1 MKYKQGDILT
11 YNNRYRK
18 ILGVC
23 GEVYFMSYES
33 EDVEGENLNRHFDV
47 YTQYDL
53 DRYGYKLCR
62 ALKAYPDIEPVEEL
76 YYIEMF
82 IRDDS
87 YGYLRYDEDED
98 RWSIGSLVTT
108 LKCKF
113 TMQEIKGWGEEQDN
127 DFTQFAVK
135 VEEK

>member
-11 YNNRYRK
+11 YNNGYRK

-23 GEVYFMSYES
+23 GEVYFMSY
-33 EDVEGENLNRHFDV
+33 
-47 YTQYDL
+47 
-53 DRYGYKLCR
+53 KLCQ

-82 IRDDS
+82 IRDDN

>member
-33 EDVEGENLNRHFDV
+33 EEIEGENLNRHFDV

-53 DRYGYKLCR
+53 DRYGYKLYIPPEEVEMTVTEFSE
-62 ALKAYPDIEPVEEL
+62 ALGK
-76 YYIEMF
+76 
-82 IRDDS
+82 
-87 YGYLRYDEDED
+87 
-98 RWSIGSLVTT
+98 T
-108 LKCKF
+108 
-113 TMQEIKGWGEEQDN
+113 
-127 DFTQFAVK
+127 VK
-135 VEEK
+135 VVE